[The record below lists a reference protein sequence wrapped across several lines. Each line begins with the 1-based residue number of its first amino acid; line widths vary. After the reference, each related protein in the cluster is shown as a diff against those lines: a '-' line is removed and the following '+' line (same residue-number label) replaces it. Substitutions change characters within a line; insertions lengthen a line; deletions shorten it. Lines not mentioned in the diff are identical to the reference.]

1 MNNPLSSSPAFGT
14 PLHALLPN
22 PTQQLL
28 RPLPPAFTTTI
39 APVLPILLPPQ
50 TLRPVA
56 FRIFTKKHNLQL
68 QLSALQTL
76 ASSIG
81 KTCGTEWREAG
92 SGEKVL
98 EEVARLWKAENGGLL
113 VEGGKRLE
121 GILGVVG
128 VGGKVGAGRT
138 AARREGTFV
147 FGAGN
152 DSAVD
157 LLRPGLG
164 GDGGRQDSFGISRLN
179 VDGLANDDDDDDET
193 TTPTDPRAWLTVTS
207 AFSLPRLT
215 YSPSQKHFLPSPHP
229 PSLFPP
235 PSQKTQLFRDRYN
248 VIHQRL
254 LRNPAFQ
261 APSFTTVA
269 AKTTGEK
276 TTHYK
281 LTPIANLLGRGSTA
295 HLLLGLLVI
304 APTGTLALNDLSG
317 SISLDLSH
325 AQFLSGGKLEEG
337 PFFCPGMIVL
347 VDGIYEE
354 SFSGA
359 GSSGL
364 GNTGGVGGTIGGR
377 FLGFSIG
384 VPPVERREITLGISS
399 SGGGVGG
406 KDYGGAGSGGL
417 GGGLGWTDFTGH
429 GSERAVGS
437 KMRRLESR
445 LLSPEHSHTSPERR
459 KMVVLAELTL
469 DQPSTLAALRMVL
482 EKYAAAP
489 EPPMAFLCLGN
500 FCSTPAMAGSGTG
513 SIEYKE
519 LFDSLAALLSQFPSL
534 LTKSTW
540 IFVPGDNDAWGS
552 SFSAGA
558 SGVWPRD
565 GIPELFTSRVTRVF
579 VEAGVERGEVG
590 RSCVWGSNPVRV
602 FACGGVG
609 EVVVC
614 RDDVL
619 GRLRRGAVRVG
630 QATSGG
636 DGEGAGAS
644 GEQEEEGGDGD
655 VVMSGALPTTEDL
668 ERDDLETTNETPA
681 LDETPTNTTSAKQE
695 YTTRLAK
702 RTILSLLPQS
712 TLSPFPL
719 STRPVHWDY
728 ATSALGLYP
737 LPHCLVLADAGQ
749 EASSVRYEGC
759 CVLNPGSL
767 VVGAGMGMGRGGK
780 RKKVQWGEWDFGT
793 KRGRVEGGWVG

>member
-14 PLHALLPN
+14 PLHPLLPN
-22 PTQQLL
+22 PTQQPL
-28 RPLPPAFTTTI
+28 RPLPPAFTVKPTT

-56 FRIFTKKHNLQL
+56 FRVFTKKHNLQL
-68 QLSALQTL
+68 QLSALQSL
-76 ASSIG
+76 ASFIG
-81 KTCGTEWREAG
+81 KNCGTGWREEG
-92 SGEKVL
+92 TGEKVL

-128 VGGKVGAGRT
+128 GGRVGTART

-152 DSAVD
+152 DSAVE
-157 LLRPGLG
+157 LLRPGMEME
-164 GDGGRQDSFGISRLN
+164 GRQDSFGISNLT
-179 VDGLANDDDDDDET
+179 VDADNDDNDDDDET
-193 TTPTDPRAWLTVTS
+193 TTSTDPRQWLTVTS
-207 AFSLPRLT
+207 AFDLPRLT
-215 YSPSQKHFLPSPHP
+215 YDPEKKHFLPSPHP
-229 PSLFPP
+229 PCLFPP
-235 PSQKTQLFRDRYN
+235 PSQKPQLFRERYN
-248 VIHQRL
+248 IIHQRL
-254 LRNPAFQ
+254 LRNQAFQ
-261 APSFTTVA
+261 APSFTT

-304 APTGTLALNDLSG
+304 APTGTLALNDLTG

-347 VDGIYEE
+347 VDGVYEE

-384 VPPVERREITLGISS
+384 VPPVERREVSLGISS
-399 SGGGVGG
+399 
-406 KDYGGAGSGGL
+406 GGAGVKDDDGGGRGGGL
-417 GGGLGWTDFTGH
+417 GGGFGWTDFTGL
-429 GSERAVGS
+429 GSERAVGA
-437 KMRRLESR
+437 KMRKLESR
-445 LLSPEHSHTSPERR
+445 LLSPEHSHTTPERR

-482 EKYAAAP
+482 ERYAAAP
-489 EPPMAFLCLGN
+489 EPPIAFLCMGN
-500 FCSTPAMAGSGTG
+500 FSSQPAMAGAGTG

-519 LFDSLAALLSQFPSL
+519 LFDSLAALLSQFPGL

-558 SGVWPRD
+558 SGVWPRE
-565 GIPELFTSRVTRVF
+565 GVPELFTTRVTRAF
-579 VEAGVERGEVG
+579 VEAGVERGALG
-590 RSCVWGSNPVRV
+590 RSCVWGTNPVRV
-602 FACGGVG
+602 CAFGGAG
-609 EVVVC
+609 EVVVA
-614 RDDVL
+614 RDDVG

-630 QATSGG
+630 AATAGG
-636 DGEGAGAS
+636 TEGGETAAVGAG
-644 GEQEEEGGDGD
+644 EEEGEDGD
-655 VVMSGALPTTEDL
+655 TVMSGALPTTEDIS
-668 ERDDLETTNETPA
+668 RDDLETTDETPA
-681 LDETPTNTTSAKQE
+681 LEETTTTTSAKQE

-728 ATSALGLYP
+728 AT
-737 LPHCLVLADAGQ
+737 
-749 EASSVRYEGC
+749 
-759 CVLNPGSL
+759 
-767 VVGAGMGMGRGGK
+767 RG
-780 RKKVQWGEWDFGT
+780 V
-793 KRGRVEGGWVG
+793 